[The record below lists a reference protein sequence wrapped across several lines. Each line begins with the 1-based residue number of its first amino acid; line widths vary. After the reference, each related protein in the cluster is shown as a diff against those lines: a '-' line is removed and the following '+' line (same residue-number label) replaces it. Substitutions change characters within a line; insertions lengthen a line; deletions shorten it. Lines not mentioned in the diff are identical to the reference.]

1 MEHAWT
7 TLILAVTRVFVK
19 LDTSERIAKQ
29 VGKKIN
35 RLLFKKRNNKR
46 QYKETENT
54 MTNILSKIGV
64 MLEGKSEK
72 YINDILAEKEKE
84 AEWEI

>member
-1 MEHAWT
+1 
-7 TLILAVTRVFVK
+7 
-19 LDTSERIAKQ
+19 
-29 VGKKIN
+29 
-35 RLLFKKRNNKR
+35 
-46 QYKETENT
+46 

-72 YINDILAEKEKE
+72 YINDLLAEKEKE